1 MFGDWA
7 QWGKKGGY
15 GREMNIMMSDE
26 RDILYIINVLLIL
39 ISTFI
44 YKIYEIGFCKFWLK
58 PMENTLFK

>member
-1 MFGDWA
+1 
-7 QWGKKGGY
+7 
-15 GREMNIMMSDE
+15 MMSDE